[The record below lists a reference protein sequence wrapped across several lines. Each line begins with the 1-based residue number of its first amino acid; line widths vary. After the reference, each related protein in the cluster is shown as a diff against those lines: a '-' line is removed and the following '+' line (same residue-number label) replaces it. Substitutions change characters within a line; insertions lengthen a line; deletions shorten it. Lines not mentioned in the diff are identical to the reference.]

1 MTKKETVQATV
12 LNLASLKAA
21 GGMPGSLPPVKR
33 TITWENPEGEEYSFD
48 VYVRQQSYKDLSD
61 IFEGKK
67 EFSNS
72 AVVSRLICDANAKQ
86 LFTEEQVQDFHQSLI
101 ALLVS
106 TIGEV
111 NGYGK
116 KKQQA
121 GKKSS

>member
-1 MTKKETVQATV
+1 MTKKESQANDF
-12 LNLASLKAA
+12 NLANLKAA
-21 GGMPGSLPPVKR
+21 GGMPGALPPVKR

-72 AVVSRLICDANAKQ
+72 AVVSRLICDSNAKQ